1 MVILRKTL
9 CTGINTSKSHVNSFL
24 TGFSGLP
31 GPPGPPGPPGA
42 PGRQGP
48 PGTFILYGRGFS
60 KHLT

>member
-9 CTGINTSKSHVNSFL
+9 CTGINTSKLYVNSFL
-24 TGFSGLP
+24 TGFSGQP

-48 PGTFILYGRGFS
+48 PGML
-60 KHLT
+60 